1 MSKHCNT
8 ILLIIIMLIPNQIF
22 CQNPTF
28 FSDSIKARELNISA
42 NILGR
47 QGMHTQALD
56 TFMASLEL
64 REKLYGKDSYQLAPT
79 YLGLGITY
87 RAMGQLDQSLKY
99 YEKAEKTYLN
109 REFINNAQVA
119 VLYINI
125 GNIYREKLDYQ
136 KALQYFEQSIIFFNK
151 DQEPS
156 LADIA
161 GVNYNIAEI
170 YYVTNDL
177 VKASKI
183 INDNINNANWWDQIY
198 YYELRSFINQLEG
211 NLHEAS
217 NNYLKAIDLTISGY
231 GDESLNV
238 ALEYL
243 NYANFL
249 ITNNQFDEAEKILEN
264 AYVIIKKTQPEFGE
278 ILSNYYIFKGDL
290 ALNQTIESKEVEAF
304 KRQKRNNIAESI
316 IFYKKALTALRF
328 PKEYSSQTLHTNEK
342 PLSLMGCIRIL
353 KRLGDNYLE
362 LSEITNEKEKIISDS
377 LSKAIESYQVVGSLI
392 QQARKEI
399 SSDES
404 KIQLTSLEYTTF
416 TKLIHSA
423 FNAYAVT
430 NDNQYMEIAFQS
442 AEKIKGSALFD
453 KISDQFALENSLV
466 PDSLLEQE
474 KKLNSAI
481 SIFNG
486 KLYEENSKPEPD
498 SVLIAE
504 YNNQIFNATEERERL
519 NRTLENDYSDYY
531 NLKYSYSM
539 LSINDIQNNLSGD
552 EVLLEYVFNETDSL
566 TELYSFVISNK
577 EAMLKKKIIKPD
589 FMNSLEN
596 MFGFISNTEFMFTK
610 NEDSKRFCTSSY
622 HLYNE
627 LIEPIKDIVKNK
639 NLIIIPDGKLSYIP
653 FDALISSLPD
663 TTRMIEFNKLN
674 YLIRDIC
681 INYSISSNLLYKKA
695 KIHDKPSIKALAFA
709 PEYKENE
716 EITVANKSLKLIQLP
731 GVKEEVK
738 QISDIV
744 KTKLFIDEEATENN
758 FRENAENC
766 DILHLAMHAFIND
779 SVPALSS
786 MAFTLTNSSDSKQ
799 DGILNTADIYNL
811 KLNARLTVLS
821 ACNTG
826 IGTLLKGEGIMSLA
840 RGFLYAGCPS
850 IVMSLWEVEDAS
862 GTEIMSL
869 FYKNLKKGKKK
880 DEALRAAKLEYLKSA
895 NSRRAHP
902 HYWLG
907 FVNIGDNTPLFMS
920 YDYYFFIILI
930 LALLG
935 IGIDQLIRIKKAR
948 KKRAL

>member
-1 MSKHCNT
+1 
-8 ILLIIIMLIPNQIF
+8 
-22 CQNPTF
+22 
-28 FSDSIKARELNISA
+28 
-42 NILGR
+42 
-47 QGMHTQALD
+47 
-56 TFMASLEL
+56 
-64 REKLYGKDSYQLAPT
+64 
-79 YLGLGITY
+79 
-87 RAMGQLDQSLKY
+87 
-99 YEKAEKTYLN
+99 
-109 REFINNAQVA
+109 
-119 VLYINI
+119 
-125 GNIYREKLDYQ
+125 
-136 KALQYFEQSIIFFNK
+136 
-151 DQEPS
+151 
-156 LADIA
+156 
-161 GVNYNIAEI
+161 
-170 YYVTNDL
+170 
-177 VKASKI
+177 
-183 INDNINNANWWDQIY
+183 
-198 YYELRSFINQLEG
+198 
-211 NLHEAS
+211 
-217 NNYLKAIDLTISGY
+217 
-231 GDESLNV
+231 
-238 ALEYL
+238 
-243 NYANFL
+243 
-249 ITNNQFDEAEKILEN
+249 
-264 AYVIIKKTQPEFGE
+264 
-278 ILSNYYIFKGDL
+278 
-290 ALNQTIESKEVEAF
+290 
-304 KRQKRNNIAESI
+304 
-316 IFYKKALTALRF
+316 
-328 PKEYSSQTLHTNEK
+328 
-342 PLSLMGCIRIL
+342 MGCIRIL
-353 KRLGDNYLE
+353 KKLGDNYLE
-362 LSEITNEKEKIISDS
+362 LSEITNEKEKIISES

-423 FNAYAVT
+423 FNAYAIT

-681 INYSISSNLLYKKA
+681 INYSISSNLKFM
-695 KIHDKPSIKALAFA
+695 INQAL
-709 PEYKENE
+709 KR
-716 EITVANKSLKLIQLP
+716 LLLP
-731 GVKEEVK
+731 R
-738 QISDIV
+738 
-744 KTKLFIDEEATENN
+744 N
-758 FRENAENC
+758 
-766 DILHLAMHAFIND
+766 
-779 SVPALSS
+779 
-786 MAFTLTNSSDSKQ
+786 
-799 DGILNTADIYNL
+799 
-811 KLNARLTVLS
+811 
-821 ACNTG
+821 
-826 IGTLLKGEGIMSLA
+826 
-840 RGFLYAGCPS
+840 
-850 IVMSLWEVEDAS
+850 
-862 GTEIMSL
+862 
-869 FYKNLKKGKKK
+869 
-880 DEALRAAKLEYLKSA
+880 
-895 NSRRAHP
+895 
-902 HYWLG
+902 
-907 FVNIGDNTPLFMS
+907 
-920 YDYYFFIILI
+920 
-930 LALLG
+930 
-935 IGIDQLIRIKKAR
+935 IKKM
-948 KKRAL
+948 KKLQLQTNH